1 MTQYQQKL
9 DGGDCADSEVAALSG
24 MEALGTLAL
33 LWQVPDGPRGLLRHP
48 IQVKPLQ
55 VGMGWLAKIRVGFW
69 RIFWVEGTME
79 SKKKL

>member
-1 MTQYQQKL
+1 MTQKTNTNWTPEIAQI
-9 DGGDCADSEVAALSG
+9 SEVAALSG

-55 VGMGWLAKIRVGFW
+55 VGMG
-69 RIFWVEGTME
+69 
-79 SKKKL
+79 